1 MEFWRR
7 QKDPPGGRDDMEIS
21 TLRMGKT
28 SIKWDSS
35 FVPIHVSCVLR
46 TVMYGII

>member
-21 TLRMGKT
+21 TLRMEKRQ
-28 SIKWDSS
+28 SS
-35 FVPIHVSCVLR
+35 EILR
-46 TVMYGII
+46 LFLFMCRVF